1 MDTVT
6 HELLVEGSV
15 LVECCEARAHELEKQ
30 YEVEVLRFCAHGL
43 IRGRHC
49 GMPCL
54 NQKES

>member
-1 MDTVT
+1 MDAVT
-6 HELLVEGSV
+6 HELLVEKSV
-15 LVECCEARAHELEKQ
+15 LVECCEARARELTNQ

-54 NQKES
+54 KE